1 VSDQTPSTGGDRPWV
16 PTPEQP
22 VPPTTEFSAVTPEG
36 STPTGAPTASPTSVT
51 PLASE
56 STADR
61 GGATAGFGTDAPPA
75 WKTPPASDL
84 PPAWGDPAAEQD
96 APQSTNQAK
105 NLWGLVPE
113 DRPEVL
119 LGVALAGGVLAAI
132 LLRSLAKR

>member
-1 VSDQTPSTGGDRPWV
+1 MSDQTPSTGGDRPWV

-22 VPPTTEFSAVTPEG
+22 VPPTTEFTAVTPEG
-36 STPTGAPTASPTSVT
+36 TAPAGRATPSPTSVT
-51 PLASE
+51 PLASDAG
-56 STADR
+56 TAQ
-61 GGATAGFGTDAPPA
+61 GGAPSGAADAPPA
-75 WKTPPASDL
+75 WKTPSASDL
-84 PPAWGDPAAEQD
+84 PPAWGDPDAEQD

>member
-22 VPPTTEFSAVTPEG
+22 VPPTTEFTAVTPEG
-36 STPTGAPTASPTSVT
+36 AAPAGAATPSPTSVT
-51 PLASE
+51 PLASD
-56 STADR
+56 AGPAQ
-61 GGATAGFGTDAPPA
+61 GGAPSGAADAPPA

-84 PPAWGDPAAEQD
+84 PPAWGDPDAEQD

>member
-16 PTPEQP
+16 PTAEQP
-22 VPPTTEFSAVTPEG
+22 VPPTTEFTAVTPEG
-36 STPTGAPTASPTSVT
+36 EAPSGTPAPSPTSVT
-51 PLASE
+51 PLAGE
-56 STADR
+56 P
-61 GGATAGFGTDAPPA
+61 GGASAGATDAPPA

-84 PPAWGDPAAEQD
+84 PPAWGDPDAEQD
-96 APQSTNQAK
+96 GPQPTNQAK

>member
-1 VSDQTPSTGGDRPWV
+1 MSDQTPSTGGDRPWV

-22 VPPTTEFSAVTPEG
+22 VPPTTEFTAVTPEG
-36 STPTGAPTASPTSVT
+36 STPADAPTASPTSVT

-56 STADR
+56 PTAEH
-61 GGATAGFGTDAPPA
+61 GASGTADAPPA

-96 APQSTNQAK
+96 GPQSTNQAK

-113 DRPEVL
+113 DHPEVL